1 MITVE
6 QSSLRIMGRE
16 FELATNEYI
25 GFMQA
30 NTVEEHLSQIISVN
44 KDEMVGH
51 LVLSQVLHTLPSNFT
66 ALITYSDSTLTPA
79 LFGLMW

>member
-1 MITVE
+1 MSYGEDMITLE

-30 NTVEEHLSQIISVN
+30 NTVEAAFE
-44 KDEMVGH
+44 
-51 LVLSQVLHTLPSNFT
+51 
-66 ALITYSDSTLTPA
+66 SDHQCE
-79 LFGLMW
+79 